1 MQPLKLTMTAIR
13 SSLTG
18 HGRQADGLVDLV
30 AGAEDLIHV
39 EARVVLLKT
48 PQSLGQNRPGIVRE
62 IKYGGR
68 RILTCQHRGNCD
80 SATFFTVAFWSWNAG
95 LCAQTAAE
103 TGRRRRGRELQLHL
117 HEAAASQVRAA
128 HPRRQLQAREL

>member
-1 MQPLKLTMTAIR
+1 MSKPVLFCSKHANLSVKI
-13 SSLTG
+13 
-18 HGRQADGLVDLV
+18 GLALPEKC
-30 AGAEDLIHV
+30 GE
-39 EARVVLLKT
+39 
-48 PQSLGQNRPGIVRE
+48 
-62 IKYGGR
+62 R

-80 SATFFTVAFWSWNAG
+80 SATFLTVAFWSWNAG

-128 HPRRQLQAREL
+128 HPRRQLQAR